1 MKLTLKV
8 FGFEIASLTVDSEH
22 GANQL
27 SIVDRGVKGMSNWWT
42 RRMTK

>member
-8 FGFEIASLTVDSEH
+8 FGFEIASLTVDVEP
-22 GANQL
+22 GAQQVSVL
-27 SIVDRGVKGMSNWWT
+27 DRGVKGMSNWWT